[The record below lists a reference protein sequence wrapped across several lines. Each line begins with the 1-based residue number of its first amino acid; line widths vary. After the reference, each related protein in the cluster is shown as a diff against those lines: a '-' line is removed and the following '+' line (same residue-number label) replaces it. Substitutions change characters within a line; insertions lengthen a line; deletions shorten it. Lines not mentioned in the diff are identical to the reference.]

1 MTFGEWIR
9 WLRKEQKLDIRT
21 LAEQSGVEA
30 STISR
35 VENERTQV
43 TLLIAIRLCE
53 GLGVSV
59 SDVLTEVYGVRTLKS
74 TQEEITRI
82 STLPTM
88 NDVEQFLHYFRNH
101 KDEARNWLTELL
113 NKISLLDESA
123 ERTLRPHMSR
133 FFGPEDIQKLLFDS
147 PVYRFEIQ
155 YPSTISASDIL
166 FMYEQDAM
174 LTLTDIAEF
183 ISKLRREKQVT
194 LAKLEQ
200 GAKISQNMLSRLE
213 SSFIEQIKLADVV
226 MLDEQ
231 LGQGGT
237 LLKMYWSVYSFYLK
251 LVRRSA
257 SSADQEM
264 KLAAIFII
272 ICRWLQFVN
281 SKDDSWMKNVRSF
294 ERLV

>member
-166 FMYEQDAM
+166 FI
-174 LTLTDIAEF
+174 LTVIAEF